1 MLPSNSP
8 TNFAHLYENE
18 KVTQNEEEEDEEAEQ
33 NVSQTKRAKRDET
46 RRLKTE
52 HRKCNNMATGR
63 AYCPLSSVL
72 MWRCVASLLWS
83 GLLYNKHLI
92 FKRPSHVAT
101 SSLPSSVCTLVV
113 PSTFCTFTRTA
124 TSSFICRCSFAFC
137 PLSAVAVNRFAITY
151 NVPSQPQLTWP
162 YTPCPLLCFFC
173 LLLSPL
179 PFHFMFSFKSELL
192 TVRRRR
198 RRRRQQRLLL
208 FAVL

>member
-1 MLPSNSP
+1 MLSSYSP

-63 AYCPLSSVL
+63 AYCLLSSVL

-101 SSLPSSVCTLVV
+101 SSLPSSVRTLMV

>member
-18 KVTQNEEEEDEEAEQ
+18 EVTQKKKKTRKQ
-33 NVSQTKRAKRDET
+33 SRMSVKQSVQKET

-63 AYCPLSSVL
+63 AYCPLSSDL

-92 FKRPSHVAT
+92 FKRPNHVAT
-101 SSLPSSVCTLVV
+101 SSLPSSVRTLVV
-113 PSTFCTFTRTA
+113 PPSTFFTFTPTSI
-124 TSSFICRCSFAFC
+124 SSFICRCSFAFC

-162 YTPCPLLCFFC
+162 YTPCPLFCFFSAFFFRLCLSTLCFPSNRNC
-173 LLLSPL
+173 
-179 PFHFMFSFKSELL
+179 
-192 TVRRRR
+192 
-198 RRRRQQRLLL
+198 
-208 FAVL
+208 

>member
-1 MLPSNSP
+1 MSVKQSVQ
-8 TNFAHLYENE
+8 
-18 KVTQNEEEEDEEAEQ
+18 K
-33 NVSQTKRAKRDET
+33 ET

-92 FKRPSHVAT
+92 FKRPSHVST
-101 SSLPSSVCTLVV
+101 SSLPSSVRTLVV
-113 PSTFCTFTRTA
+113 PSTLCTFTRTS

-162 YTPCPLLCFFC
+162 YTPCPLFCFFC
-173 LLLSPL
+173 LLLSSL